1 MSNEFD
7 NVPVHTESSLAKSEQ
22 EPNKITQVRDLITS
36 RKNHIKGLLPKH
48 MDAGRLARL
57 ALLAIRKTP
66 RLLNCSPESLVGA
79 VIQAAQLGLEP
90 DGTLGQAYLVP
101 YKTECTLQVGY
112 RGMIELARRSG
123 KVEKIAAHVV
133 YEGDEFLCSFGLDE
147 KLHHVPKIVGKRG
160 NPIAVYAIATLQ
172 DGGHIYDVLT
182 LQEVE
187 KARSSAMSSN
197 IWNQYWDEMAKKTAV
212 RRLFKYLPISIEVAT
227 AVALD
232 EMGEA
237 GVSQH
242 LDLTLADD
250 DELGENKILPV
261 EGSVT
266 MSPDEST
273 PHHVHEDGP
282 RTDEA
287 ERKGDTPPETQTA
300 NEADP
305 GKPDSVLEPDP
316 DDIPFGDDTVPQN
329 EPGKDADGDDDPF
342 ALS

>member
-232 EMGEA
+232 EM
-237 GVSQH
+237 
-242 LDLTLADD
+242 
-250 DELGENKILPV
+250 
-261 EGSVT
+261 
-266 MSPDEST
+266 
-273 PHHVHEDGP
+273 
-282 RTDEA
+282 
-287 ERKGDTPPETQTA
+287 
-300 NEADP
+300 
-305 GKPDSVLEPDP
+305 
-316 DDIPFGDDTVPQN
+316 
-329 EPGKDADGDDDPF
+329 
-342 ALS
+342 